1 MKRMLSLATLV
12 LIAPVVLG
20 DDASDARKIID
31 KAIKASGRG
40 DKVQAMTMNGKGIF
54 CGMGG
59 EIPYTGQW
67 AKHLPDKMRMTIQ
80 DVFTLVVNGDKG
92 WMGMSGSAMEMSK
105 EQLAEQKE
113 ALYAEWI
120 EELVPLRGE
129 GFTLAAAGETKV
141 NDKPAVGVKVS
152 HAGHRDVTLY
162 FDKDTGLLAK
172 VEQTVKDESGKELKQ
187 ESVIKEY
194 VKVGDMKVPSK
205 VLITRDGMKYIDGEM
220 SDFKFSDSLP
230 ESTFEKP

>member
-1 MKRMLSLATLV
+1 MKRMLSLAVLL

-20 DDASDARKIID
+20 DDASDARKTVD
-31 KAIKASGRG
+31 KAIKAAGIG
-40 DKVQAMTMNGKGIF
+40 DKVRAVTMKGKGTF
-54 CGMGG
+54 YGMGG
-59 EIPYTGQW
+59 EFPYTGDW
-67 AKHLPDKMRMTIQ
+67 AYQLPDKMRMNIENA
-80 DVFTLVVNGDKG
+80 FTMVVNGNKG
-92 WMGMSGSAMEMSK
+92 WMGPAGGAMEMSA

-113 ALYAEWI
+113 AMYAEWVTY
-120 EELVPLRGE
+120 LAPLKGE

-172 VEQTVKDESGKELKQ
+172 SEQTVKDESGKELKQ

-194 VKVGDMKVPSK
+194 AKVGDMKIPSK
-205 VLITRDGMKYIDGEM
+205 MLITRDGMKYIDGEM
-220 SDFKFSDSLP
+220 FDFKYLDSLP
-230 ESTFEKP
+230 DSTFEKP